1 MIFNILAI
9 AMNTLIGVYLLATI
23 LFELRKWKF
32 QKIWDKE
39 KQMRLKV
46 KPQISNAELCEQ
58 YVMFCK
64 RTDCKVEF

>member
-1 MIFNILAI
+1 MIFNILVI